1 MISRMCTAC
10 TLLYSLHGDYVR
22 ADSRRLTLLHYSL
35 CDASASIHRH
45 PHTLLAHLC
54 GFPALLT
61 QGNRILMSKYPK

>member
-1 MISRMCTAC
+1 MISRMCAAC

-45 PHTLLAHLC
+45 SPHLACVTAKIKIRENVL
-54 GFPALLT
+54 
-61 QGNRILMSKYPK
+61 